1 MATLSYKAGLLPSAY
16 GDSRHAQLCS
26 TVLWF
31 TVSSPFFLAILQLT
45 EMSLVLWRHGPRAGI
60 ILCFLRVDAVRFPF
74 SGTGGGMYGQ
84 ALTVD
89 SWGESCCFL
98 EVLGIELRASCV
110 VGKCST
116 TEPQPNVCCPLLV
129 LVCERK
135 YGRWLWEKTLLRS
148 KAGRP
153 SRVVGGPW
161 LVTCCVIGPIPAS
174 SAGEMDQQLGAL
186 TALPKDLGSV
196 SSTQMTAHNHL

>member
-98 EVLGIELRASCV
+98 EVLGIELRASTMW
-110 VGKCST
+110 GKQSSPRAT
-116 TEPQPNVCCPLLV
+116 SLAWYSLLNCKHKITDV
-129 LVCERK
+129 HIVH
-135 YGRWLWEKTLLRS
+135 YWE
-148 KAGRP
+148 
-153 SRVVGGPW
+153 
-161 LVTCCVIGPIPAS
+161 
-174 SAGEMDQQLGAL
+174 E
-186 TALPKDLGSV
+186 
-196 SSTQMTAHNHL
+196 